1 MLPSQFDM
9 MNNLCIWLTDSASL
23 GGALRAAHGWLCSQ
37 KGSFVPIADLYEGK
51 LEKSALSC
59 KLSVK
64 AGDQELVSKY
74 ALLMKKRMEIENRLV
89 KDLGRCWC
97 RETTLICNSS
107 PFLYIF
113 NLEMQHLSSQWE
125 CLIRIFILFFFF
137 ASYQSSFTLT
147 QYEESFL
154 QNCPG

>member
-1 MLPSQFDM
+1 
-9 MNNLCIWLTDSASL
+9 
-23 GGALRAAHGWLCSQ
+23 
-37 KGSFVPIADLYEGK
+37 
-51 LEKSALSC
+51 
-59 KLSVK
+59 
-64 AGDQELVSKY
+64 
-74 ALLMKKRMEIENRLV
+74 LMKKRMEIENRLV

-125 CLIRIFILFFFF
+125 CLIRIFILFLF